1 MPRPQEAISSRSAT
15 VQAWW
20 VVDSCS
26 REMDGF
32 SQKTQRIH
40 QKLMCFVEVCHL
52 VFLLN
57 KEIKMDFCGALF
69 WAPFFGDTC
78 PFSLGFWVRLHSSLW
93 DDRKFGSDHLDH
105 CFPTSIHPFHF
116 PPSQEPEMGEE
127 HRPREG
133 EDFTQILAELETP
146 GRLETPAV
154 TTWGVWMS
162 LQKRPYK

>member
-57 KEIKMDFCGALF
+57 KEIKIDFCGALF

-78 PFSLGFWVRLHSSLW
+78 LLSLGYWKKNALQSLRWQEIWVRSSRSLFSYLYPPLPLPSPGTR
-93 DDRKFGSDHLDH
+93 DGKR
-105 CFPTSIHPFHF
+105 TST
-116 PPSQEPEMGEE
+116 SG
-127 HRPREG
+127 G
-133 EDFTQILAELETP
+133 
-146 GRLETPAV
+146 GRLHANPSRIGDARTFGDARSYQ
-154 TTWGVWMS
+154 WGLWMS
-162 LQKRPYK
+162 LQKRHYK

>member
-57 KEIKMDFCGALF
+57 KEIKIDFCGALF

-78 PFSLGFWVRLHSSLW
+78 LLSLGYWKKCTPVSEMTGNLGQIISITVFLPLSTPSTSL
-93 DDRKFGSDHLDH
+93 
-105 CFPTSIHPFHF
+105 
-116 PPSQEPEMGEE
+116 PSKEPEMGEE
-127 HRPREG
+127 HPPREG
-133 EDFTQILAELETP
+133 EDFTQVLAELETP